1 MASERAAGAAGRT
14 CTSSR
19 NHEPAEGSSF
29 PSAGLCKNVFLTSHG
44 FEDLGRGTWCQ
55 TATGLGGRST
65 PNLSTEQ
72 PAAPPRH
79 TPGAARGQLL
89 GQQDRRLGKAPGLKI
104 TLGRVKRD
112 SHPTRGEYSSGIS
125 IRSDVAQQ
133 RVTAPGMT
141 PLHARAAAL
150 PHTQR
155 LAQTGKLQ
163 MAKGH
168 GIFEH
173 RLAEVVFQ
181 LMVRDQ
187 LIHRAQKKQEQGTA
201 WSHPPV
207 VPPGYPSHVP
217 TAGAGAPA
225 PAALGQSSGTAHKR
239 PKS

>member
-1 MASERAAGAAGRT
+1 MHLLKEPRACRGKLIPISGALQKRVPYKPQLRGSGNGNVVPNSHGARRPEHTKPERGAAG
-14 CTSSR
+14 CTA
-19 NHEPAEGSSF
+19 PAHTGSCKGTA
-29 PSAGLCKNVFLTSHG
+29 AG
-44 FEDLGRGTWCQ
+44 
-55 TATGLGGRST
+55 TA
-65 PNLSTEQ
+65 
-72 PAAPPRH
+72 AW
-79 TPGAARGQLL
+79 
-89 GQQDRRLGKAPGLKI
+89 LGKAPGLKI
-104 TLGRVKRD
+104 ILGRVKRD

-207 VPPGYPSHVP
+207 APPGYPSHVP